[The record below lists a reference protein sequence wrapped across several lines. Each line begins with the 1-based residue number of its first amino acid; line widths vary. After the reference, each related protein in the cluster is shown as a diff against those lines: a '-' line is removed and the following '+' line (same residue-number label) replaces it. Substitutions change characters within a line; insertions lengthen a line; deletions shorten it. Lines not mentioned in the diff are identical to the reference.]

1 MAVIEISVYHES
13 GLHDVMSPTGSE
25 CLDVISESHVQ
36 MITFLNEDVSMFK
49 WRNS

>member
-1 MAVIEISVYHES
+1 MVIIGISVYHES
-13 GLHDVMSPTGSE
+13 DSHDVMSPTVSD

-49 WRNS
+49 WRNV